1 MKVSYLRLVVILFV
15 LSMQQSC
22 VIPATVDAMKR
33 YTYYKVEKTE
43 QIDEK
48 NFYTLITVEH
58 SRGRFNPLGDH
69 GGPTV
74 TTGVDYQLWHLNI
87 TDENMSATLLD
98 EIKLKSEKAV
108 NKWGYKIRNKPLDK
122 VNGRLP
128 DLADFALDPVDTYPL
143 NNLRVNSNQTR
154 VRVYGLENNCSF
166 ELPPKTEWK
175 WGRQLVSNE
184 AGTHLM
190 IVDEEAK
197 GVHITL
203 LDVCNQNK
211 KIELTQSL
219 EYVTEF
225 AVYPDGNLKWIS
237 GISPEF
243 NYQTYYEVIFYPSQE
258 KLRIEKA
265 KLEPLIYLY
274 AQQGFIFE
282 EGTKRFHWLNF
293 PDMQNPEIQLITHD
307 FNSRATLQRHAQL
320 KPRRKK

>member
-1 MKVSYLRLVVILFV
+1 MKVLRLVVILFV

-48 NFYTLITVEH
+48 NFYTLITLEH

-87 TDENMSATLLD
+87 TAENMSATLLD

-108 NKWGYKIRNKPLDK
+108 NEWGYKIINKPLDK

-128 DLADFALDPVDTYPL
+128 DLEDFALDPGDTYSL
-143 NNLRVNSNQTR
+143 NNLRVNFNQTR
-154 VRVYGLENNCSF
+154 VSALEKNCIF
-166 ELPPKTEWK
+166 ELPPKAEWK
-175 WGRQLVSNE
+175 WGRQLLSSKT
-184 AGTHLM
+184 GTHLM
-190 IVDEEAK
+190 IVDEKEK
-197 GVHITL
+197 GVQVTV

-219 EYVTEF
+219 KYVTGF
-225 AVYPDGNLKWIS
+225 AVYPDGNLKWIT
-237 GISPEF
+237 GVSPEF
-243 NYQTYYEVIFYPSQE
+243 NYQTYYEVIFYPGQE

-282 EGTKRFHWLNF
+282 ESTKRFHWLNF
-293 PDMQNPEIQLITHD
+293 PDMRNPEIQLITHD
-307 FNSRATLQRHAQL
+307 FNSGATLQRHSQL